1 MDLKNVLENY
11 PENTWGGMTYV
22 IPSGQEDLVQNNIEF
37 LEFWVQAI
45 TRWSRSNWGRAFYDG
60 KIYLDLGIISEDVI
74 PNVRLNT
81 EDGLSTVL
89 NNLQEDDAE
98 SQPRS
103 YIPPS
108 LPVH

>member
-1 MDLKNVLENY
+1 M
-11 PENTWGGMTYV
+11 
-22 IPSGQEDLVQNNIEF
+22 
-37 LEFWVQAI
+37 
-45 TRWSRSNWGRAFYDG
+45 
-60 KIYLDLGIISEDVI
+60 DLGIISEDII

-108 LPVH
+108 PPVPLGQFSNDKRALEDVVWMAPLTQELSEPKIEMKEHYLGTLLRLCGLSTEKEVRILHN

>member
-1 MDLKNVLENY
+1 M
-11 PENTWGGMTYV
+11 
-22 IPSGQEDLVQNNIEF
+22 VQNNIEF

-45 TRWSRSNWGRAFYDG
+45 LPGGQDPTGEEAFYDG
-60 KIYLDLGIISEDVI
+60 KIYLDLGIISEDII

-108 LPVH
+108 PPVPLGH